1 MSKNSVV
8 HPTSYRIGVRP
19 KNHISVILPSRNANP
34 DELSRAIESCI
45 GLGVSVC
52 LWFDHDYDEPPHI
65 PNVLYNRLVNVGMGR
80 VGKVQ
85 AMNNAL
91 AMVKTPYYL
100 YLGDDDYLGAGILEL
115 ADALAQRPKC
125 SFAYGLQRFIGA
137 RNDDVQAR
145 QYHGGELYHSNVPLN
160 ALLYRTDVARS
171 IGYDDN
177 IHNIEG
183 VGKPEDYDLLLSLHE
198 LGHNGIAV
206 PTRNVVI
213 YYTLSFTREWAKM
226 QSEIAQV
233 TAQFK
238 RKHPRFIGSSL

>member
-1 MSKNSVV
+1 MMSE
-8 HPTSYRIGVRP
+8 
-19 KNHISVILPSRNANP
+19 ISVILPTRYANP

-45 GLGVSVC
+45 GLGVRACV
-52 LWFDHDYDEPPHI
+52 WFDHERSEAPHFPEI
-65 PNVLYNRLVNVGMGR
+65 LDHELVSIGMGR

-91 AMVKTPYYL
+91 AMVNTPYYL

-115 ADALAQRPKC
+115 ADMLDQHPKY
-125 SFAYGLQRFIGA
+125 SFAYGWQRFIGA
-137 RNDDVQAR
+137 RNDDVHAR
-145 QYHGGELYHSNVPLN
+145 QYHNRELYHSNIPLN
-160 ALLYRTDVARS
+160 ALLYRTHVARS

-198 LGHNGIAV
+198 IGHNGVAV
-206 PTRNVVI
+206 HTRNVVI
-213 YYTLSFTREWAKM
+213 YYTLSYTREWAKM
-226 QSEIAQV
+226 QSEIEQV

-238 RKHPRFIGSSL
+238 LKHPHFIGTSL